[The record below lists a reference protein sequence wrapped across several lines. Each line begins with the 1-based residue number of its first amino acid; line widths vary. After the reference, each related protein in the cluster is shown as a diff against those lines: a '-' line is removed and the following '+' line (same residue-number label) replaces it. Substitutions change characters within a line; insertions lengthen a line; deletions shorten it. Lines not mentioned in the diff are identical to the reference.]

1 MRRTELIARL
11 FLTVIGIDV
20 ATMPIS
26 YLTVLT
32 MNWPSDKNLFFWK
45 TMLVLGI
52 LVIWYV
58 LFYQIWF
65 RMGDWAQWMAG
76 EEQSPAVERIWVITG
91 LRLVYL
97 IYGVYFLAG
106 GCGFIID
113 SVAFVIKGPRIL
125 FEMYLYRYIDKYFSV
140 SFSVYLRYAS
150 QLFFTVLAVY
160 FLTGAPHLLR
170 WQLRQ
175 FYSKG
180 KEISN

>member
-20 ATMPIS
+20 ATMPIT
-26 YLTVLT
+26 YLTVIT

-52 LVIWYV
+52 MVIWYV

-65 RMGDWAQWMAG
+65 RMGDWARWMAG

-97 IYGVYFLAG
+97 MYAIYVLAG
-106 GCGFIID
+106 NCGFIVD
-113 SVAFVIKGPRIL
+113 SIAFIIKGPRIL
-125 FEMYLYRYIDKYFSV
+125 SDMFRYRYVDKYFLV
-140 SFSVYLRYAS
+140 HFSIYLQYAVN
-150 QLFFTVLAVY
+150 FFLTILAVY
-160 FLTGAPHLLR
+160 FLAGAPHLLR
-170 WQLRQ
+170 WQLKQ
-175 FYSKG
+175 FYSDRAEPG
-180 KEISN
+180 N